1 MKFSL
6 FLMPCHHPNENPS
19 LAFHRDIELIQLG
32 DKLGFDDAFIGE
44 HHSGG
49 WETIPA
55 PEMAL
60 SMAAANAH
68 RINLGTS
75 VFSAP
80 FHHPFYLAER
90 MCFLDHLTRGR
101 AILGVGP
108 CSLVTDKML
117 FNVAESELYPKLHE
131 AVDIIVKLL
140 ESDDPVT
147 HQGEFWQFDD
157 LRIQLRSFQ
166 KPRLPLAMPSAAT
179 PANLELIGRHN
190 MIWMSPTG
198 KNRKDA
204 AKNWEFV
211 KKGAASA
218 GREADRD
225 NWRIA
230 TYMHICDSRE
240 QAWSEVRQGMMR
252 EAEYFSM
259 IGLRGHYETYP
270 GQPFEEFTPES
281 CADIRD
287 WVIGTPDD
295 AINWIE
301 EKIKYTGGFGGVMLH
316 CHEWTNFDKI
326 RNSMEM
332 FARYVIPHFQG
343 YNGTYQDEWR
353 LIQEKTSGGKIARV
367 DNGKPNNLVMN

>member
-1 MKFSL
+1 
-6 FLMPCHHPNENPS
+6 
-19 LAFHRDIELIQLG
+19 
-32 DKLGFDDAFIGE
+32 
-44 HHSGG
+44 
-49 WETIPA
+49 
-55 PEMAL
+55 
-60 SMAAANAH
+60 MAAANAH

-108 CSLVTDKML
+108 CSLVTDKIL
-117 FNVAESELYPKLHE
+117 FNVAEPELYPKLHE

-140 ESDDPVT
+140 ESDVPVT
-147 HQGEFWQFDD
+147 HKGEFWQFDH

-204 AKNWEFV
+204 AKNWEFA

-225 NWRIA
+225 NWQIT
-230 TYMHICDSRE
+230 TYMHVCDPR
-240 QAWSEVRQGMMR
+240 
-252 EAEYFSM
+252 
-259 IGLRGHYETYP
+259 
-270 GQPFEEFTPES
+270 
-281 CADIRD
+281 
-287 WVIGTPDD
+287 
-295 AINWIE
+295 
-301 EKIKYTGGFGGVMLH
+301 K
-316 CHEWTNFDKI
+316 
-326 RNSMEM
+326 
-332 FARYVIPHFQG
+332 
-343 YNGTYQDEWR
+343 
-353 LIQEKTSGGKIARV
+353 
-367 DNGKPNNLVMN
+367 